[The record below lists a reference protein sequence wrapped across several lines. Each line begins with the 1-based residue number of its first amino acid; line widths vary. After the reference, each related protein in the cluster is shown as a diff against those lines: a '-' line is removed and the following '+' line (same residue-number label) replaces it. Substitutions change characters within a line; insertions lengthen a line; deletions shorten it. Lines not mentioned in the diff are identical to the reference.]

1 MELLQNR
8 RYKPDDISIS
18 YYNEIK
24 LQIES
29 IIEVCREGN
38 ISVHETV
45 KIIYSEMECSM
56 DYIWSLYEMLESL
69 EKEKQEPIDNEIENE
84 SVPDYI
90 DTSWYPSTEDL
101 LNVGYEFRKKELEKA
116 LEDMEKYHD
125 SLVEIEGELAEL
137 LESPDYQKK
146 RKENIRQ
153 QIITNGLQLTAKNNE
168 EANEQTS
175 KNNVTDRSLNYLIT
189 SFPQLSKD
197 YKLLSENGYL
207 KITDKG
213 LRWLKTKQ
221 SLAEYFKSIK
231 PTELKRIPWTMIGKI
246 FGEKDLKNS
255 ASANGNEFKGT
266 SADFTG
272 WLKIK
277 STP

>member
-29 IIEVCREGN
+29 LIGVCKEGI
-38 ISVHETV
+38 ISVHEAIKV
-45 KIIYSEMECSM
+45 IYNESSCSM
-56 DYIWSLYEMLESL
+56 DYIWTLYDMLENL
-69 EKEKQEPIDNEIENE
+69 EKEKQEPINNEIENE
-84 SVPDYI
+84 NVPD
-90 DTSWYPSTEDL
+90 WCPSTEDL
-101 LNVGYEFRKKELEKA
+101 LNIGYEFRKKELEKA
-116 LEDMEKYHD
+116 LEDMETYHD
-125 SLVEIEGELAEL
+125 SLNEIEEELAEL
-137 LESPDYQKK
+137 LESRDYHKK

-153 QIITNGLQLTAKNNE
+153 QLITNGLQFTVKNNE

-175 KNNVTDRSLNYLIT
+175 KNNVTDRSLNFLIA
-189 SFPQLSKD
+189 SFPQFEKD
-197 YKLLSENGYL
+197 YKLLSEKEYL

-213 LRWLKTKQ
+213 LRWLKSKQ
-221 SLAEYFKSIK
+221 SLTEYFKSIK
-231 PTELKRIPWTMIGKI
+231 PAELKRIPWTKIGFL

-266 SADFTG
+266 SVDFTE
-272 WLKIK
+272 WQRIK